1 LDEGTNW
8 ETLLVDVD
16 EVGVATITLNRPDK
30 LNAITLDM
38 DREFFEC
45 MRSLDT
51 DPGVR
56 VIVVTGA
63 GRAFCAGVDM
73 SEGNPFDQEAHADH
87 DESLGT
93 SSETID
99 DRAGLWRL
107 ATPII
112 GAINGAAV
120 GAGLTIA
127 TLFDVNIA
135 AEDAKLGFVFTRR
148 GILPDASIHWL
159 LPRLVGVQRA
169 LELLM
174 TGRTFTGAEAAEMG
188 LVLRA
193 VPADQVLVTAQEL
206 ARDIAVNTSPLAA
219 GLAKRLT
226 HQFLGEPSRGAAMRL
241 ETRLVWWSG
250 EQPDAMEGVMSFMEK
265 RTPEWKTDKHTD
277 LPESIDWR

>member
-1 LDEGTNW
+1 MAEGSSWN
-8 ETLLVDVD
+8 TLLVDID
-16 EVGVATITLNRPDK
+16 DVGVATVTLNRPDK
-30 LNAITLDM
+30 LNAITLEM

-45 MRSLDT
+45 MKKLDAE
-51 DPGVR
+51 PEVR
-56 VIVVTGA
+56 AIVVTGA

-73 SEGNPFDQEAHADH
+73 SEGNPFDQEAHAEH

-99 DRAGLWRL
+99 ERAALWRL
-107 ATPII
+107 ATPVI

-193 VPADQVLVTAQEL
+193 VPADEVLAAAREL
-206 ARDIAVNTSPLAA
+206 ARDIAVNTSPLAV
-219 GLAKRLT
+219 GVAKRLV
-226 HQFLGEPSRGAAMRL
+226 HHYLGESSRGDAIRQ
-241 ETRLVWWSG
+241 ETKLVWWSG
-250 EQPDAMEGVMSFMEK
+250 EQPDAMEGVMSFMQQ
-265 RTPEWKTDKHTD
+265 RAPEWKTDKHTE
-277 LPESIDWR
+277 LPEPIDWR

>member
-1 LDEGTNW
+1 MGESTTW

-16 EVGVATITLNRPDK
+16 DVGVATLTLNRPDK
-30 LNAITLDM
+30 LNAITLEM
-38 DREFFEC
+38 DREFFAC
-45 MRSLDT
+45 LKQLDA

-56 VIVVTGA
+56 AIVVTGA
-63 GRAFCAGVDM
+63 GRAFCAGIDM
-73 SEGNPFDQEAHADH
+73 SAGNPFDQEAHTEH

-93 SSETID
+93 SSEAID

-107 ATPII
+107 ATPVI
-112 GAINGAAV
+112 GAINGAAM

-127 TLFDVNIA
+127 TLFDINIA
-135 AEDAKLGFVFTRR
+135 ADDAKLGFVFTRR

-159 LPRLVGVQRA
+159 LPRVVGVQRA

-188 LVLRA
+188 LALKA
-193 VPADQVLVTAQEL
+193 VPKDEVLTTAQEL
-206 ARDIAVNTSPLAA
+206 ARDIAINASPLAV
-219 GLAKRLT
+219 GVTKRLT
-226 HQFLGEPSRGAAMRL
+226 HHFLGEPDRGRAMQQ

-265 RTPEWKTDKHTD
+265 RAPEWKTDKHAE
-277 LPESIDWR
+277 LPEQIDWR